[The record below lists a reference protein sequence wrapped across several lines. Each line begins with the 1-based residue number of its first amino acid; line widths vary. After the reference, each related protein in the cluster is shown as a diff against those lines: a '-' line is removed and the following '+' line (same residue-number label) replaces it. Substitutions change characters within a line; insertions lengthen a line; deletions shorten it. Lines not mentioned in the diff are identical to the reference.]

1 MSQNRFHSCKKILR
15 AATAAAIL
23 GCLASVSPAFAANP
37 TIVPVPRSI
46 VVQEGSFRITPSTA
60 IIYGKGLKPQA
71 DILRDLRT
79 SEGTK
84 GQQNILL
91 AVDPK
96 KVEAEEGYILAVT
109 PKGITVTGHDAG
121 GVFYGIQSLLQ
132 LMPAGGSPMRP
143 PVPGEV

>member
-71 DILRDLRT
+71 DILRDRLWSASGMDLRT

-109 PKGITVTGHDAG
+109 PKGASATDACG
-121 GVFYGIQSLLQ
+121 SL
-132 LMPAGGSPMRP
+132 
-143 PVPGEV
+143 